1 MKVESGFMNSRV
13 LSIEAPFFL
22 PVKDSERTPM
32 ALFKSG
38 VSAEFR
44 ALFLFG

>member
-1 MKVESGFMNSRV
+1 MKVESGFMHSRV
-13 LSIEAPFFL
+13 LSIEVPFFL
-22 PVKDSERTPM
+22 PVKDSQLAPM

-38 VSAEFR
+38 VSAEIR